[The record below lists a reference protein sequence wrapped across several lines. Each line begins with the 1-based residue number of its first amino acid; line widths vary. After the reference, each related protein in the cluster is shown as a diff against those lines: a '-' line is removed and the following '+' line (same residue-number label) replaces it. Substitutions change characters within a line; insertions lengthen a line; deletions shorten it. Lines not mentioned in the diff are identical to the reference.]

1 MLDCVYDCF
10 RLIGMK
16 SFFLRV
22 CIHIGV
28 CPGPYFRPISIT
40 AFSCISWM
48 LILLSC
54 ACLIWLARNLSI
66 WLCVVCTLHCAV
78 LQKTTPDYIVI
89 IDMLLEACFLFLPSI
104 NSSNNR
110 ISSTFNG
117 LPFFKIDVNIFFF
130 QLCSFQFL
138 LITWFS
144 YSTLFL
150 FSFWFF
156 WHLLKNIFCINDQVA
171 NKELKKPGRL

>member
-1 MLDCVYDCF
+1 MLDCWICF
-10 RLIGMK
+10 RLICMK

-110 ISSTFNG
+110 ISSTFND
-117 LPFFKIDVNIFFF
+117 LPFSLRSISTFSSFNCAVFSFYLLLDLAIQLYLFFPFGFFGTFWKIFF
-130 QLCSFQFL
+130 
-138 LITWFS
+138 
-144 YSTLFL
+144 
-150 FSFWFF
+150 
-156 WHLLKNIFCINDQVA
+156 V
-171 NKELKKPGRL
+171 

>member
-28 CPGPYFRPISIT
+28 CPGPYFRSISIT
-40 AFSCISWM
+40 ALSCISWM
-48 LILLSC
+48 LILLSS

-89 IDMLLEACFLFLPSI
+89 IDMLLETCFLFLPSI

-117 LPFFKIDVNIFFF
+117 LPFSLRSMSTFSSFNCAVFSFYLLLDLAIQLYFFFPFGFFGTFWKIFF
-130 QLCSFQFL
+130 
-138 LITWFS
+138 
-144 YSTLFL
+144 
-150 FSFWFF
+150 
-156 WHLLKNIFCINDQVA
+156 V
-171 NKELKKPGRL
+171 